1 MACKKGNGVK
11 KGVAVA
17 GLAAAAAVAK
27 KAIENN
33 PEGVKDVNGDGK
45 VDYKDY
51 IEVAKDA
58 AKEVAS
64 DAKEKA
70 PELKDG
76 AEKAIEFVKEQLG
89 K

>member
-27 KAIENN
+27 KAIDNN
-33 PEGVKDVNGDGK
+33 PDGVKDVNGDGK

-58 AKEVAS
+58 AMEVAK
-64 DAKEKA
+64 DAKDKA
-70 PELKDG
+70 PELKEG
-76 AEKAIEFVKEQLG
+76 AEKAFDLVKEKLG